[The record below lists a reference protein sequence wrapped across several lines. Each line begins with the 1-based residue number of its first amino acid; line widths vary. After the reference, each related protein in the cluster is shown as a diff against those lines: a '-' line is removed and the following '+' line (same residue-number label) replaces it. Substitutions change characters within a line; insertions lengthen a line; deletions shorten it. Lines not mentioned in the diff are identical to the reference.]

1 MAGFIYQMSSHS
13 EPVAQKIH
21 SVSSRVANTTVPT
34 LQTGPEKSGAT
45 VFVLTRK
52 VLVVL
57 LTTDLT

>member
-1 MAGFIYQMSSHS
+1 MSSHS

-21 SVSSRVANTTVPT
+21 SVSSRVASTTVPT